1 VNQGLPAHPESKAM
15 RDYLVGLAVMIFVVL
30 FATYLF
36 APDVYHLWTERLFLA
51 P

>member
-36 APDVYHLWTERLFLA
+36 APDVYHPLD
-51 P
+51 

>member
-30 FATYLF
+30 SQRNFLHPTSIT
-36 APDVYHLWTERLFLA
+36 LWTERLFLA

>member
-30 FATYLF
+30 FAMYLF
-36 APDVYHLWTERLFLA
+36 APDVYHPLD
-51 P
+51 

>member
-1 VNQGLPAHPESKAM
+1 M

-30 FATYLF
+30 FAMYLF
-36 APDVYHLWTERLFLA
+36 APDVYHLWTERPFLA